1 MMSDPTDVDLMIKI
15 RQGEKEAFALLIRR
29 HQKPLINFIHRL
41 IGNPAEAEDLAQEV
55 FLKVYQAAPRYEP
68 QASFSTWLYR
78 IATNTTLT
86 FLRDH
91 KPHMAVSFDEESDEG
106 VGIASTI
113 ADTQP
118 LAETKIL
125 EAEKV
130 SFIHKAIV
138 SLPEN
143 QRLALILTKYQ
154 NLSLKEAA
162 EVLHCS
168 ETAVKSLIFRAYSL
182 LREKLAPVAGIA
194 IPKPY
199 PTEVCVQSRTHGM
212 IESRGLK

>member
-1 MMSDPTDVDLMIKI
+1 MSDPTDVDLMIKI
-15 RQGEKEAFALLIRR
+15 KQGEREAFALLIRR

-41 IGNPAEAEDLAQEV
+41 IGNPGEAEDLAQEV

-68 QASFSTWLYR
+68 QASFTTWLYR

-91 KPHMAVSFDEESDEG
+91 KPHMAVSLDEELEEG
-106 VGIASTI
+106 LGVASTI
-113 ADTQP
+113 ADTHP
-118 LAETKIL
+118 LAETRIL
-125 EAEKV
+125 EDEKV
-130 SFIHKAIV
+130 SFIRKAIV

-182 LREKLAPVAGIA
+182 LRGKLAPMVGMA
-194 IPKPY
+194 IPKPC
-199 PTEVCVQSRTHGM
+199 PTEFCVPGRMQDIRDSW
-212 IESRGLK
+212 GLK